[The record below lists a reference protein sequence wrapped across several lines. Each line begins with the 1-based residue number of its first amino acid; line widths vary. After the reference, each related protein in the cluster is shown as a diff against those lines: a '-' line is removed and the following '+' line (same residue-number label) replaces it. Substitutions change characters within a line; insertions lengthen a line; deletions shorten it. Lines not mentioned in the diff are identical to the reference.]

1 MAKSQ
6 AVDSIKNNPS
16 TKTRITK
23 LATTI
28 FISILIF
35 ALLIGGLFWG
45 YGRIYA
51 QEFYP
56 GVKIAGVDLGG
67 QKQASADLLLKSK
80 INNLAKENLKI
91 NVGDGTKQISLT
103 DLGISINAK
112 STISE
117 AYDYGRSGYII
128 QDTISKI
135 KALFDGKD
143 FKLKVDYNDATLAAK
158 IKELAPNLYQEANNA
173 TFVVND
179 NTVTLQKEKEGKVV
193 DLNNFKND
201 LNNLVDSNSASKTII
216 LKTTVTEPSV
226 ASYQIENLQPA
237 FEKIVTSGIN
247 FYDSESSKNYSA
259 SPEEIA
265 SWMNIKT
272 DKNSYAT
279 LEINDNEIKSYIEQL
294 AKKVNKKVIDKKINS
309 QTKAVIAEGQDGLTL
324 DESKLLIDIKQ
335 ILAGRMDNVASSSEQ
350 TINLVMNVEEKG
362 EKEIEPEEIK
372 VNGGTPGLSEGRYLE
387 INLSEQRMYLF
398 EGTNQIASY
407 VVSTGKWSMPTPI
420 GTRYINSKDPRAWS
434 EKYGLFMPYW
444 NDIGGGYGIHELP
457 EWPGGYKEGENH
469 LGTPVSHGCIRLGV
483 GAAEHVYNWAPIG
496 TPVFIHR

>member
-6 AVDSIKNNPS
+6 NVDAIKNNPS
-16 TKTRITK
+16 QKTKFTK
-23 LATTI
+23 IISAVL
-28 FISILIF
+28 ISILVF
-35 ALLIGGLFWG
+35 AILVAGLFWG
-45 YGRIYA
+45 YGQIYA

-67 QKQASADLLLKSK
+67 QKQTSAELLLKSK
-80 INNLAKENLKI
+80 SDNLSKQNLKI
-91 NVGDGTKQISLT
+91 NTGEAVKQIKLSN
-103 DLGISINAK
+103 LGVTIDTK
-112 STISE
+112 SSISE
-117 AYDYGRSGYII
+117 AYDYGRSGDVI
-128 QDTISKI
+128 QDTISKA
-135 KALFDGKD
+135 KALFDGRD
-143 FKLKVDYNDATLAAK
+143 FKFKVNYDEATLAAK

-173 TFVVND
+173 TFVVKD

-193 DLNNFKND
+193 DLNNFKTD
-201 LNNLVDSNSASKTII
+201 LNNLIDSNSANKTII
-216 LKTTVTEPSV
+216 LKTTVTEPTV
-226 ASYQIENLQPA
+226 ASYQIENLQPG
-237 FEKIVTSGIN
+237 FEKIVTNRID
-247 FYDSESSKNYSA
+247 FYGPESYKTYSA
-259 SPEEIA
+259 SSEEIA
-265 SWMNIKT
+265 SWINIKT

-335 ILAGRMDNVASSSEQ
+335 VLAGRMDNTASSEQ
-350 TINLVMNVEEKG
+350 TIDLAMNVEEKK

-372 VNGGTPGLSEGRYLE
+372 TNGGTPGLSEGRYLE
-387 INLSEQRMYLF
+387 INLAEQRMYLF

-434 EKYGLFMPYW
+434 EKYGLYMPYW
-444 NDIGGGYGIHELP
+444 NDIGSGYGIHELP

-483 GAAEHVYNWAPIG
+483 GAAEHVYNWAAIG